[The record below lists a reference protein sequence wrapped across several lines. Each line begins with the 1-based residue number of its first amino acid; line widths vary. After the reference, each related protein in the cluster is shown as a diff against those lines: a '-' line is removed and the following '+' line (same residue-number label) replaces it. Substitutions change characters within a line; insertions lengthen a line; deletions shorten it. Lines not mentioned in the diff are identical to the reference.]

1 MNKQI
6 ITLCITVLA
15 ITSCSHKNNSADAY
29 GNFEAANEIII
40 SSEGNG
46 KLLSFSVGE
55 GMTLR
60 KGDVVGLI
68 DTTQLHLQKLQLKAN
83 IAALRAQMPDIPP
96 QLKALQ
102 EQLSAAERE
111 KRRIENLL
119 KNDAATSKQLDDITS
134 NCAVLEGQ
142 IAALKSSLNTQ
153 QRGLLAQ
160 EEPLQAQMDLID
172 NSIEKCLIINPING
186 IVLTKYANYFEFTAT
201 GKPLYKIADLTA
213 MTLRVYL
220 SEDQLGKVHIGQT
233 CEVRMDMP
241 DGKLKT
247 YTGHIVWI
255 SDKSE
260 FTPKM
265 IQTKNERVNLVY
277 AVKIS
282 VQNDGGIKIGMPGE
296 VKLVEN

>member
-1 MNKQI
+1 
-6 ITLCITVLA
+6 
-15 ITSCSHKNNSADAY
+15 
-29 GNFEAANEIII
+29 
-40 SSEGNG
+40 
-46 KLLSFSVGE
+46 
-55 GMTLR
+55 
-60 KGDVVGLI
+60 
-68 DTTQLHLQKLQLKAN
+68 
-83 IAALRAQMPDIPP
+83 
-96 QLKALQ
+96 
-102 EQLSAAERE
+102 
-111 KRRIENLL
+111 L
-119 KNDAATSKQLDDITS
+119 KNDAATTKQLDDVTS
-134 NCAVLEGQ
+134 SCAVIEGQ

-153 QRGLLAQ
+153 TQGLLAQ
-160 EEPLQAQMDLID
+160 EEPLRSQINVIDDL
-172 NSIEKCLIINPING
+172 IEKCLITNPIDG
-186 IVLTKYANYFEFTAT
+186 VILTKYANCFELTAT

-247 YTGHIVWI
+247 YTGLVSWI

-282 VQNDGGIKIGMPGE
+282 IQNDGGIKIGMPGE
-296 VKLVEN
+296 VKFVEK

>member
-1 MNKQI
+1 MRKVSI
-6 ITLCITVLA
+6 ILCITVL
-15 ITSCSHKNNSADAY
+15 ITTSCSHKNNSADAY
-29 GNFEAANEIII
+29 GNFEAVNEIVI

-46 KLLSFSVGE
+46 KLLSFSIEE
-55 GMTLR
+55 GMSLR
-60 KGDVVGLI
+60 KGDAIGLI

-83 IAALRAQMPDIPP
+83 IAALRAQMPNIPP
-96 QLKALQ
+96 QLKALK

-119 KNDAATSKQLDDITS
+119 KNDAATTKQLDDVTS
-134 NCAVLEGQ
+134 SCAVIEGQ

-153 QRGLLAQ
+153 TQGLLAQ
-160 EEPLQAQMDLID
+160 EEPLRSQINVIDDL
-172 NSIEKCLIINPING
+172 IEKCLITNPIDG
-186 IVLTKYANYFEFTAT
+186 VILTKYANCFEFTAT

-247 YTGHIVWI
+247 YTGLVSWI

-282 VQNDGGIKIGMPGE
+282 MQNDGGIKIGMPGE
-296 VKLVEN
+296 VKFVEK

>member
-1 MNKQI
+1 MKKVS
-6 ITLCITVLA
+6 ITLCIIVL
-15 ITSCSHKNNSADAY
+15 ITTSCSHKNNSADAY
-29 GNFEAANEIII
+29 GNFEAINEIVI

-46 KLLSFSVGE
+46 KLLSFSVEE
-55 GMTLR
+55 GMSLR
-60 KGDVVGLI
+60 KGDAIGLI

-83 IAALRAQMPDIPP
+83 IAALRAQMPNIPP

-102 EQLSAAERE
+102 EQLLAAERE

-119 KNDAATSKQLDDITS
+119 KNDAATTKQLDDVTS
-134 NCAVLEGQ
+134 SCAVIEGQ

-153 QRGLLAQ
+153 TQGLLAQ
-160 EEPLQAQMDLID
+160 EEPLRSQINVIDDLIG
-172 NSIEKCLIINPING
+172 KCLITNPIDG
-186 IVLTKYANYFEFTAT
+186 VILTKYANCFEFTAT

-247 YTGHIVWI
+247 YTGLVSWI

-277 AVKIS
+277 AVKIN

-296 VKLVEN
+296 VKF